1 MAWHPTSSLVVAL
14 CLVPACPLQVAFRP
28 KADRDTAN
36 FALFWSFQS
45 FIKPT
50 VQSLPSDIQKARNLC
65 RRVHGTYLYHIS
77 LDESKGI
84 CNTATTIDT
93 LGFWRYIPLE
103 EWEVE
108 FTDEFG
114 AWWEGLIEA
123 EQVDVRAEVN
133 LLRRFGPTL
142 GRPHVDSVESS
153 KHANMKEL
161 RVQHRGRRYRVLFAF
176 DPRRS
181 AILLIGGNK
190 TGKGRWY
197 KEFVPLADRLYDAHL
212 ETLRREGLLNG

>member
-1 MAWHPTSSLVVAL
+1 ML
-14 CLVPACPLQVAFRP
+14 
-28 KADRDTAN
+28 
-36 FALFWSFQS
+36 
-45 FIKPT
+45 
-50 VQSLPSDIQKARNLC
+50 ARSMQCYRVLLLC
-65 RRVHGTYLYHIS
+65 RGTPTRRGAPLALRWDALVHPSAGNTCSRGLLLLFLNLSDH
-77 LDESKGI
+77 
-84 CNTATTIDT
+84 TATTIDT

-114 AWWEGLIEA
+114 AWWEGLSEG

-133 LLRRFGPTL
+133 LLRRFGPML
-142 GRPHVDSVESS
+142 GRPHVDSVASS

-161 RVQHRGRRYRVLFAF
+161 RVQHRGRPYRVLFAF
-176 DPRRS
+176 DPRRT

-197 KEFVPLADRLYDAHL
+197 KEFVPIADTLYDEHL